1 MLQISAAIA
10 AVLQQKLKVDPS
22 RFYLKVM
29 PAALHDVCNAC
40 APTVMAITVVVL
52 PACSSVAA
60 QCSNW
65 PEQHSIR
72 CIM

>member
-1 MLQISAAIA
+1 MLLCVLQISAAIA

-40 APTVMAITVVVL
+40 APTLMTVQ
-52 PACSSVAA
+52 PACISVAA
-60 QCSNW
+60 
-65 PEQHSIR
+65 
-72 CIM
+72 